1 MDVSERLKTLPG
13 MSKVALSQLWEE
25 LFNKPVPERIRKE
38 LMVRILAYRMQ
49 EQAFGGLNSK
59 TRRRLDQI
67 AGTLG
72 KNQNAAIANMARC
85 GDLWYNV
92 FDGTSW
98 LPNDLKIT
106 QGGHSKTSRRPALAV
121 YGMQL
126 YLAYRS
132 GGSDDIWYNVFA
144 VNSWL
149 AQDISVTHGGSVQ
162 TAEGPALA
170 AFGAYLFMAY
180 RDNS

>member
-1 MDVSERLKTLPG
+1 
-13 MSKVALSQLWEE
+13 
-25 LFNKPVPERIRKE
+25 
-38 LMVRILAYRMQ
+38 
-49 EQAFGGLNSK
+49 
-59 TRRRLDQI
+59 
-67 AGTLG
+67 
-72 KNQNAAIANMARC
+72 
-85 GDLWYNV
+85 
-92 FDGTSW
+92 
-98 LPNDLKIT
+98 
-106 QGGHSKTSRRPALAV
+106 
-121 YGMQL
+121 MQL